1 MVEALVSAASYIKG
15 AHVDLNMVPR
25 DDNEEDDVET
35 IKLPVVEEI
44 NDCLRSPAPHWCPA
58 SSPPTQAP
66 SRAVDG
72 SSEDDVLA
80 LAEWLG
86 HLADKGVE
94 DLTLADLPFSSFDV
108 PVQLPATLLRCG
120 ASLCRL
126 YLGVWLFPFTTDLPR
141 GPDVFPNLQELSHCH
156 GITGGA
162 GPRVKI
168 GHATQLAV
176 LGYLDTA
183 THQLEIGNTIIKAG
197 RDKCLPEYSG
207 SNFQASSLAT
217 TPTTSMT
224 RAKSS
229 PATSSSPHS
238 GRGSVDQ
245 MREKSH
251 VKKLVFDQ
259 FSGGTNQ
266 VEFLSLVLGRAV
278 LLQKVIVLLAG
289 QESISVCEAMSKLQP
304 LASKRMW
311 ASKVSGKP
319 SLEVGVLAAGHVWR

>member
-1 MVEALVSAASYIKG
+1 MADEVAAVS
-15 AHVDLNMVPR
+15 
-25 DDNEEDDVET
+25 
-35 IKLPVVEEI
+35 
-44 NDCLRSPAPHWCPA
+44 
-58 SSPPTQAP
+58 AP
-66 SRAVDG
+66 SRQRLILYCTIA
-72 SSEDDVLA
+72 SEDD
-80 LAEWLG
+80 
-86 HLADKGVE
+86 GV
-94 DLTLADLPFSSFDV
+94 
-108 PVQLPATLLRCG
+108 
-120 ASLCRL
+120 
-126 YLGVWLFPFTTDLPR
+126 
-141 GPDVFPNLQELSHCH
+141 
-156 GITGGA
+156 IK
-162 GPRVKI
+162 VKI

-289 QESISVCEAMSKLQP
+289 QESISVREAMSKLQP

-319 SLEVGVLAAGHVWR
+319 SLEVGVLAAGHVWRYDEASDLSMSDPFIC